1 MSPSARWQGHQR
13 RIGLTGGIATGKS
26 SVGRYLAAQGIP
38 VLDADR
44 FAHDALAPGSEGET
58 AVLQRY
64 GARVSTRNE
73 CSEQNPKD
81 ANRINRRALSSI
93 VFNEPDERQWLEELV
108 HPYVRTCFDEALVQL
123 RDEPIVVLMVPLL
136 FEANLTALCSEIWV
150 VHCRPEQQLERLQL
164 RNEISKKEAIARVEA
179 QWPIE
184 KKLSLSDTAI
194 NNSGTQKNTM
204 LQIDK
209 ALKHF

>member
-150 VHCRPEQQLERLQL
+150 VHCRPEQQMQRLRQ
-164 RNEISKKEAIARVEA
+164 RNGLDEVAARARISA
-179 QWPIE
+179 QWPLDR
-184 KKLSLSDTAI
+184 K
-194 NNSGTQKNTM
+194 
-204 LQIDK
+204 K
-209 ALKHF
+209 ALADHLLDNSANAEHWKKQIKHLL

>member
-73 CSEQNPKD
+73 SPKQNPKD

-93 VFNEPDERQWLEELV
+93 VFNKPDERQWLEELV

-204 LQIDK
+204 LQVDK
-209 ALKHF
+209 ALKHL